1 MRIFRRLFL
10 VSIAILLVGSTVRAT
25 DERGI
30 TPEDYFEFQF
40 ISDPHIS
47 PDGKSVAYVLTVID
61 QKKNRREPSIWL
73 VPADGSEAPPLIS
86 ADGFNST
93 APRWSPDGKTLAF
106 LSTRVLTGNAE
117 PAAAT
122 GEASHPQIFLLPMTA
137 GGEALALTKLKNG
150 VRSYPRS
157 PEGTTIVCVEG
168 LWPERAG

>member
-30 TPEDYFEFQF
+30 TPEDYFEFKF

-47 PDGKSVAYVLTVID
+47 PDGKSLSYVLTVID

-73 VPADGSEAPPLIS
+73 VPADGSEAPRRIS

-137 GGEALALTKLKNG
+137 GGGAVGLTELKIG
-150 VRSYPRS
+150 GGRSQMGLG
-157 PEGTTIVCVEG
+157 GTRV
-168 LWPERAG
+168 